1 MIKFNVEIVETLRR
15 TIEVNADSE
24 NDAIDKTKQLHYD
37 GKIVLDNNNFDNMV
51 KFTSLKHE

>member
-15 TIEVNADSE
+15 AIEVNADSK
-24 NDAIDKTKQLHYD
+24 NDAIDKTKQLYYD
-37 GKIVLDNNNFDNMV
+37 GKIVLDVDNFDNMV

>member
-24 NDAIDKTKQLHYD
+24 NDAIDKTKQRYYD
-37 GKIVLDNNNFDNMV
+37 GKIVLDVDDFDNMV
-51 KFTSLKHE
+51 KFTPLKHE

>member
-15 TIEVNADSE
+15 AIEVNADSE
-24 NDAIDKTKQLHYD
+24 NDAIDKTKQLYYD
-37 GKIVLDNNNFDNMV
+37 RKIVLDNDNFDNMV

>member
-15 TIEVNADSE
+15 AIEVNADSK
-24 NDAIDKTKQLHYD
+24 NDAMNKTKQRYYD
-37 GKIVLDNNNFDNMV
+37 GKIVLDANDFDNMV

>member
-24 NDAIDKTKQLHYD
+24 NDAIDKTKQLYYD
-37 GKIVLDNNNFDNMV
+37 GKIVLDNDNFDNMV

>member
-24 NDAIDKTKQLHYD
+24 NDAIDKTKQLYYD
-37 GKIVLDNNNFDNMV
+37 GKIVLGVDDFDNMV
-51 KFTSLKHE
+51 KFTPLKHE

>member
-15 TIEVNADSE
+15 AIEVNADSE
-24 NDAIDKTKQLHYD
+24 NDAIDKTKQIYYD
-37 GKIVLDNNNFDNMV
+37 EKIVLDNDNFDNMI

>member
-15 TIEVNADSE
+15 AIEVNADSE
-24 NDAIDKTKQLHYD
+24 NDAMNKTKQRYYD
-37 GKIVLDNNNFDNMV
+37 GKIVLDADDFDNMV